1 LKHAAADAVERSVRR
16 RLLAP
21 VLALIAIGAATLWL
35 RERDPL
41 RTLLDA
47 FAAAADALAAALE
60 RIYEEA
66 FLDTDDEDD
75 DRD

>member
-1 LKHAAADAVERSVRR
+1 MRR
-16 RLLAP
+16 FYAP
-21 VLALIAIGAATLWL
+21 VLALLAIGAVAAWL
-35 RERDPL
+35 RGRDPI

-47 FAAAADALAAALE
+47 FAAAVDALAAALE
-60 RIYEEA
+60 RLYEEA